1 MNDSHIQVSKDK
13 VDEMDTRK
21 VKKSTLQ
28 RKKTL
33 WCRKNEV
40 FKYDRFTTPVTFEF
54 VPNIDSN
61 NLNVYENHKKVFAA
75 IKNVDS
81 TTNYFTKLVNTF

>member
-28 RKKTL
+28 SKK
-33 WCRKNEV
+33 RSDAGKMR
-40 FKYDRFTTPVTFEF
+40 YSSM
-54 VPNIDSN
+54 IDSPLQLRL
-61 NLNVYENHKKVFAA
+61 NLFP
-75 IKNVDS
+75 
-81 TTNYFTKLVNTF
+81 T